1 MEKHS
6 YALMNV
12 MFEETLGP
20 SKRTGV
26 GIPEARET
34 SLKEDV
40 SLFLSKTGMIL
51 TAAKTGR
58 THVV

>member
-1 MEKHS
+1 
-6 YALMNV
+6 MNV

-20 SKRTGV
+20 SKRTGF

-58 THVV
+58 THIV